1 MKWIFNILLFMLP
14 CAVMAQN
21 GSTDAGQLLDNA
33 VATLKADAAVQLDYS
48 YKVYDDDN
56 TIVQDDS
63 GVMRLDGDR
72 YALIMR
78 DLKVWCNGTV
88 QWSYMRDI
96 NEIYITDATS
106 GEAQNFSPLSV
117 MEAYRKGYK
126 SSVDYQGNIASVR
139 LVANSPDADVDSIE
153 LLISKNN
160 YRPVA
165 MTLFMSG
172 MGRVEVRMTNYS
184 AKCESSASLYEC
196 PVADFPSAEVV
207 DMR

>member
-33 VATLKADAAVQLDYS
+33 VATLKADAAVHLDYS

-96 NEIYITDATS
+96 NEIYIFAYFT
-106 GEAQNFSPLSV
+106 V
-117 MEAYRKGYK
+117 MFLRK
-126 SSVDYQGNIASVR
+126 S
-139 LVANSPDADVDSIE
+139 
-153 LLISKNN
+153 
-160 YRPVA
+160 
-165 MTLFMSG
+165 
-172 MGRVEVRMTNYS
+172 S
-184 AKCESSASLYEC
+184 AKC
-196 PVADFPSAEVV
+196 
-207 DMR
+207 

>member
-1 MKWIFNILLFMLP
+1 VKKIIPNIIFLIITFMTISL
-14 CAVMAQN
+14 AV
-21 GSTDAGQLLDNA
+21 NA
-33 VATLKADAAVQLDYS
+33 ADALTDY
-48 YKVYDDDN
+48 
-56 TIVQDDS
+56 
-63 GVMRLDGDR
+63 
-72 YALIMR
+72 
-78 DLKVWCNGTV
+78 W
-88 QWSYMRDI
+88 
-96 NEIYITDATS
+96 
-106 GEAQNFSPLSV
+106 
-117 MEAYRKGYK
+117 
-126 SSVDYQGNIASVR
+126 SVDYQGNIASVR